1 MSQYLER
8 AALCLL
14 HLRRAD
20 RLALVYC
27 IALCGCTPTLLAP
40 DERGHVCQVTVDDR
54 SASPVFHA
62 NPLSN
67 AQGGLVGAAGGAV
80 QGLTAP
86 NPLAWIV
93 TVPLGAVIGGI
104 GGTACAAAS
113 QSHPDADAEF
123 EKILKAAD
131 AGYLKRAMQAE
142 LNAPRAECS
151 RAQVGV
157 SAAAAPDTVV
167 EIQTIGFRMACVFGQ
182 QEYEVNV
189 KWRVM
194 TAEDRRVLGEATT
207 MCSQTSFKDVDEW
220 FADRDQARVEV
231 ERLLTKTGQ
240 RMAAQM
246 LSSWGLSK
254 CKFRSTK
261 TGEIEER

>member
-1 MSQYLER
+1 MSQCLKR
-8 AALCLL
+8 VALCLL
-14 HLRRAD
+14 HPRRAD
-20 RLALVYC
+20 RLALVCC
-27 IALCGCTPTLLAP
+27 IAFCGCTPTLLAP
-40 DERGHVCQVTVDDR
+40 DDRGRVCQVTVDDQF
-54 SASPVFHA
+54 ASPVFHA

-67 AQGGLVGAAGGAV
+67 AQGGLVGAAGGAL
-80 QGLTAP
+80 QGMVGD
-86 NPLAWIV
+86 PLAWIV

-104 GGTACAAAS
+104 GGAACAAAS
-113 QSHPDADAEF
+113 QSHPDADADF

-131 AGYLKRAMQAE
+131 AGYLKRALQAD

-157 SAAAAPDTVV
+157 SAATAPDTVV
-167 EIQTIGFRMACVFGQ
+167 EIQTVAVSMACVFGP
-182 QEYEVNV
+182 QEYGLAV

-207 MCSQTSFKDVDEW
+207 TCSMTSFKDVDEW
-220 FADRDQARVEV
+220 FADRDQARVEI
-231 ERLLTKTGQ
+231 ERVLTKTGQ